1 MLFAAQTVA
10 AANAAELSGNDAR
23 LLSIDL
29 HADAAAVPIDGVLV
43 LLFSLPDCHWC
54 HAVRS
59 GYLLPLLREPAAN
72 ADLRIRELPLSGE
85 PVIDLD
91 GEHRDIDTIAARW
104 SVKAAP
110 TVLFLDRCGGELAEP
125 LVGGDVAG
133 FYAAYFD
140 RALAAARTR
149 AAARDSTIY

>member
-1 MLFAAQTVA
+1 MFAAQTVA
-10 AANAAELSGNDAR
+10 AANATELSGNDAR

-29 HADAAAVPIDGVLV
+29 HTDVATLPAGSVLV

-72 ADLRIRELPLSGE
+72 ADLRIRELRRSGDA
-85 PVIDLD
+85 VIDFD
-91 GEHRDIDTIAARW
+91 GTPKAIETIAARW

-110 TVLFLDRCGGELAEP
+110 TVLFLDRCGDALAEP

-140 RALAAARTR
+140 RALAAARAR
-149 AAARDSTIY
+149 AAARDSTIC